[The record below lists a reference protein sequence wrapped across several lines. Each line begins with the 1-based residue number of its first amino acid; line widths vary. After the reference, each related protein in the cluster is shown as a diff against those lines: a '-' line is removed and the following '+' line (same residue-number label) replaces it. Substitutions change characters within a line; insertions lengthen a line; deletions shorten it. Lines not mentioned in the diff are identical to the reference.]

1 MAFGR
6 GYTAGST
13 PVDIH
18 GKSIVDL
25 SKTGGWIAAFF
36 IFGIYIIMCQFT
48 YSFFKCFETFFQL
61 ELQFYLNNQQPFD
74 IYKWLQSDM
83 EITNPLRLAKWW
95 GFEYFA
101 QGIKLVA
108 ADTPKKEDK
117 EITWNKK
124 KLQAY

>member
-36 IFGIYIIMCQFT
+36 IFGTSIHSRICIFRWISLYCFFVVSLIYI
-48 YSFFKCFETFFQL
+48 
-61 ELQFYLNNQQPFD
+61 
-74 IYKWLQSDM
+74 DM
-83 EITNPLRLAKWW
+83 TTN
-95 GFEYFA
+95 FM
-101 QGIKLVA
+101 
-108 ADTPKKEDK
+108 
-117 EITWNKK
+117 
-124 KLQAY
+124 

>member
-1 MAFGR
+1 MDSSEIKSPAEGSQQGTPGNSLRRKKLAIYFIESEDRRMAFGR

-61 ELQFYLNNQQPFD
+61 ELQFYLNNLHNMKF
-74 IYKWLQSDM
+74 
-83 EITNPLRLAKWW
+83 RLNINI
-95 GFEYFA
+95 GCCGETL
-101 QGIKLVA
+101 I
-108 ADTPKKEDK
+108 E
-117 EITWNKK
+117 
-124 KLQAY
+124 

>member
-36 IFGIYIIMCQFT
+36 IFGTHT
-48 YSFFKCFETFFQL
+48 YT
-61 ELQFYLNNQQPFD
+61 
-74 IYKWLQSDM
+74 I
-83 EITNPLRLAKWW
+83 
-95 GFEYFA
+95 
-101 QGIKLVA
+101 
-108 ADTPKKEDK
+108 
-117 EITWNKK
+117 
-124 KLQAY
+124 